1 MLRTRVLTA
10 AILIPLFVLAV
21 LKLPAVYFSILLGI
35 VVLLGAW
42 EWAHLA
48 GYSDSGQRIAFTAA
62 AGVLMAGAHVFRDP
76 LAEPLLA
83 AASIAWIAVAV
94 LLWRRRDT
102 GVLDWPGPARWAA
115 GYMALLPAWL
125 GVCLL
130 QETAPGAVLL
140 LFVFI
145 WVADSAAYFTGRRL
159 GRRKLAAA
167 ISPGKTLEGLWGALI
182 SVLPVVALYSV
193 LVGARP
199 AWWAALTA
207 LGIVVVLM
215 SVVGDLFE
223 SNWKRLGGIKD
234 SGGLLPGHGGV
245 LDRVD
250 SMTAAAPFFVLAWL
264 WWFGSAST

>member
-21 LKLPAVYFSILLGI
+21 LMLPAVYFSLLLGV

-48 GYSDSGQRIAFTAA
+48 GYSDAWQRAVFTG
-62 AGVLMAGAHVFRDP
+62 AGGLLMVASHVFRQP

-83 AASIAWIAVAV
+83 ATCIAWMAVAL
-94 LLWRRRDT
+94 LLWRRRDS

-130 QETAPGAVLL
+130 QETAPEAVLL

-145 WVADSAAYFTGRRL
+145 WVADSAAYFTGRSL

-182 SVLPVVALYSV
+182 SAIPVAAVYGVFAEL
-193 LVGARP
+193 RP
-199 AWWAALTA
+199 SGWAGLTA
-207 LGIVVVLM
+207 LGVVVVLM

-223 SNWKRLGGIKD
+223 SNWKRLGRIKD

-250 SMTAAAPFFVLAWL
+250 SMTAAAPFFVLGWL
-264 WWFGSAST
+264 WWFSSAST